1 MFGDPWGGCGD
12 QYDKI
17 IQWNDHPITYYSIA
31 VDEADRP
38 QCYFLNAVVVLLT
51 SHTYWGASLII

>member
-51 SHTYWGASLII
+51 SHTY